1 MNFTVVCRSAGCAL
15 NHLEGHTHAR
25 PIHLAGQG
33 APRILARMP
42 DLYRVTVIA
51 RKAKKLQLKLQPT
64 GHALCVFI
72 GPSFARMLIAESC
85 APGHAQFEDW
95 LNAKY
100 ASDEDFDTQQAIAQV
115 EVIASPDAP
124 WPEDLSVPFPDDI
137 EARVGAAVVE
147 IVVDDAGM
155 IGHLKADAS
164 WLSTAFDE
172 LNDGTV
178 FRGAPGD
185 VLVWKRPAKRRL
197 PAAAPSASAA
207 CRLIEATGEGARVE
221 FVTGAE
227 LPGLAP
233 ASWLRVLRDA
243 YPGLNVH
250 ADFAHK
256 HIASVEIEDIQGAR
270 DAKGSVVDW
279 NAETHSLTRK
289 GVLGARYRIV
299 AKDKAWLTRGLDP
312 AHPFATRLLDGWV
325 FLSSPSSVALHA
337 LSASTGSDVSNFEE
351 LLELGRMDGRATE
364 LEMLADGLQ
373 GTRDVVL
380 RALEEAGKLG
390 EEEAPLTSHIAA
402 CTGVLENVIAIA
414 ALDCAARI
422 GAPSLASAVALAT
435 LRLDAEV
442 SAAPKRALKVFAL
455 LPNWVR

>member
-1 MNFTVVCRSAGCAL
+1 
-15 NHLEGHTHAR
+15 
-25 PIHLAGQG
+25 
-33 APRILARMP
+33 MP

-64 GHALCVFI
+64 GHALCLFI

-85 APGHAQFEDW
+85 APGHAEYEDW
-95 LNAKY
+95 LKAKY
-100 ASDEDFDTQQAIAQV
+100 ESDEDFDTQQAIAQV

-137 EARVGAAVVE
+137 EDRLGAAVLE

-155 IGHLKADAS
+155 IGHLKADAT
-164 WLSTAFDE
+164 WLSTAYDE

-197 PAAAPSASAA
+197 PASAPSATAV
-207 CRLIEATGEGARVE
+207 CRLIEATGEGVRVE

-250 ADFAHK
+250 ADYANK
-256 HIASVEIEDIQGAR
+256 HIASVEIEDVQGSR
-270 DAKGSVVDW
+270 DAKGSVLDW
-279 NAETHSLTRK
+279 NAETRSLNRK
-289 GVLGARYRIV
+289 GVLIARYRVV
-299 AKDKAWLTRGLDP
+299 AKDKSWLKGGIHP
-312 AHPFATRLLDGWV
+312 AHPFATRSLDGWD
-325 FLSSPSSVALHA
+325 FRNSPSDVALHA
-337 LSASTGSDVSNFEE
+337 LPASTGSDVANFEE
-351 LLELGRMDGRATE
+351 LLELGRMEGRATE

-390 EEEAPLTSHIAA
+390 EEATPLTSHIAA
-402 CTGVLENVIAIA
+402 CTGMLETVIAIA

-422 GAPSLASAVALAT
+422 GAPSLAPSVALAT
-435 LRLDAEV
+435 LRLDADV
-442 SAAPKRALKVFAL
+442 SAAAKRALKVFAL

>member
-1 MNFTVVCRSAGCAL
+1 
-15 NHLEGHTHAR
+15 
-25 PIHLAGQG
+25 
-33 APRILARMP
+33 MP

-64 GHALCVFI
+64 GHALCIFV
-72 GPSFARMLIAESC
+72 GPSFARMLIEESC
-85 APGHAQFEDW
+85 APGHAEYEDW
-95 LNAKY
+95 LNAKC
-100 ASDEDFDTQQAIAQV
+100 ASDEDFEAQQAIAQV

-124 WPEDLSVPFPDDI
+124 WPDALSVPFPDDI
-137 EARVGAAVVE
+137 EARLGAAVIE

-155 IGHLKADAS
+155 IGHLKTDAA

-172 LNDGTV
+172 LNDGTM

-185 VLVWKRPAKRRL
+185 VLLWKRPAKRRL

-207 CRLIEATGEGARVE
+207 CRLIEATGEGVRVE

-250 ADFAHK
+250 SDYASK
-256 HIASVEIEDIQGAR
+256 HIASVEVEDVQGAR
-270 DAKGSVVDW
+270 DAKGATLHW
-279 NAETHSLTRK
+279 NAETQALSAK
-289 GVLGARYRIV
+289 GVLRARYRVV
-299 AKDKAWLTRGLDP
+299 AKDTAWLSRGLDP
-312 AHPFATRLLDGWV
+312 LHPFATRLLAGWI
-325 FLSSPSSVALHA
+325 FSESPSEVALHA
-337 LSASTGSDVSNFEE
+337 LPASTGSDVSNFEE
-351 LLELGRMDGRATE
+351 LLELGRMEGRATE
-364 LEMLADGLQ
+364 IEMLADGLQ
-373 GTRDVVL
+373 GTREVVL

-390 EEEAPLTSHIAA
+390 EEAAPLVSRVAA
-402 CTGVLENVIAIA
+402 CIGVLESVVAIA
-414 ALDCAARI
+414 ALESAARI
-422 GAPSLASAVALAT
+422 GAPALASAVALAT

-442 SAAPKRALKVFAL
+442 SAAAKRALKVFAL